1 MNQPPDQLT
10 SATPTP
16 ELDAAAEAQL
26 KHPEAPGIL
35 IVDLDAIVANWRSLS
50 SRAVPA
56 ECAAVV
62 KADAYGCGI
71 EPVSRALALA
81 GCKTFF
87 VATLEEAK
95 SVRAVAPTAV
105 IYVLDGF

>member
-1 MNQPPDQLT
+1 MNSSPNQTT
-10 SATPTP
+10 SAAPLP
-16 ELDAAAEAQL
+16 ELDAATQEQL
-26 KHPEAPGIL
+26 RHPEATGIL
-35 IVDLDAIVANWRSLS
+35 TVDLDAIAANWRLLS

-71 EPVSRALALA
+71 EPVARALAIA

-95 SVRAVAPTAV
+95 HVRAVA
-105 IYVLDGF
+105 